1 MGSQEFIHLINTE
14 SCDHNFIIRIKMAG
28 MVGRGGGRGQEQD
41 EVDLKLPL
49 GLERGLSI
57 LLWGGGGLGASS
69 SPDIALFNRIS

>member
-1 MGSQEFIHLINTE
+1 M
-14 SCDHNFIIRIKMAG
+14 IIISLFVLKWLAYHAR
-28 MVGRGGGRGQEQD
+28 GGRGQEQEE

-57 LLWGGGGLGASS
+57 LLWGGGLGASS